1 MKKTDALR
9 VASWLRKQWWRF
21 RQPMVFGVRVVV
33 FDDQGRVLLVRHS
46 YGRRA
51 WYLPG
56 GGAKRHENLAEA
68 AARELRE
75 EAGVEIAGGPASLR
89 LHGVLTNQR
98 EGKTDHIAVFVAE
111 PGTWRAHESSALEI
125 ADSGFFAPDALPP
138 ETSPGTRRRL
148 AELAEGRTPAF
159 DW

>member
-1 MKKTDALR
+1 M
-9 VASWLRKQWWRF
+9 
-21 RQPMVFGVRVVV
+21 RQPTVVGVRVVV
-33 FDDQGRVLLVRHS
+33 FDGRGHVLLVRHS

-75 EAGVEIAGGPASLR
+75 ETGVDVTGEAGSLR
-89 LHGVLTNQR
+89 LHGVMTNQR
-98 EGKTDHIAVFVAE
+98 EGKTDHIAVFVAD
-111 PGTWRAHESSALEI
+111 PGTWTAHESSALEI
-125 ADSGFFAPDALPP
+125 ADSGFFPLDGLPS

-148 AELAEGRTPAF
+148 AEIAEGRTPGF

>member
-9 VASWLRKQWWRF
+9 VAAWLRKRWWRV
-21 RQPMVFGVRVVV
+21 RQPTVVGVRVVV
-33 FDDQGRVLLVRHS
+33 FDEKGQVLLVRHT

-75 EAGVEIAGGPASLR
+75 ETGIEVTGGPASLR
-89 LHGVLTNQR
+89 LHGVMTNQR
-98 EGKTDHIAVFVAE
+98 ERKTDHIAVFVVGAA
-111 PGTWRAHESSALEI
+111 GWTAHASSALEI
-125 ADSGFFAPDALPP
+125 ADSGFFPPDQLPP

-148 AELAEGRTPAF
+148 AEIAEGRTPAF